1 MLSLYEKTVTH
12 WVFEWEVTEEPANK
26 KAKTSKVLAVYP
38 EPGSNVGRM
47 AVVTDRSPLSSAGR
61 FGVSRGR

>member
-38 EPGSNVGRM
+38 EPGSNVGRHFWSQ
-47 AVVTDRSPLSSAGR
+47 DFKS
-61 FGVSRGR
+61 GVSTDSTIRAGT